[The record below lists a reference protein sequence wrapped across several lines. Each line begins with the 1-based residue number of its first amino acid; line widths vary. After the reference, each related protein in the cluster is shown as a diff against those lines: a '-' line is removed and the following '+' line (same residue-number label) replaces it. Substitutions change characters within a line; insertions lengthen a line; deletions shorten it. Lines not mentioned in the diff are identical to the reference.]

1 MNAPIRMTEKL
12 CPSPNFCRTC
22 LTNATT
28 TSLCFLIPCPYRRL
42 TVQNKIRATDF
53 VAIPALKRYNA
64 GMKFR
69 YKFSK
74 PITALIYISIAL
86 CFVGVGINIF
96 LIITSDVK
104 SAANPVYPII
114 QYTLMFLIPAV
125 LLIILVSLLISSYYS
140 IEDKYFKT
148 SFGIIKSKYEISD
161 IETVILDRTTN
172 KLSVY
177 FKNNSFIVV
186 VVKDEWYNEFIDAL
200 CKANRNISFSI
211 KSKENSGDKDDKK

>member
-1 MNAPIRMTEKL
+1 
-12 CPSPNFCRTC
+12 
-22 LTNATT
+22 
-28 TSLCFLIPCPYRRL
+28 
-42 TVQNKIRATDF
+42 
-53 VAIPALKRYNA
+53 
-64 GMKFR
+64 MKFR

-96 LIITSDVK
+96 LIITGDV
-104 SAANPVYPII
+104 NPII

-211 KSKENSGDKDDKK
+211 KSKENSGDKDDKKKK

>member
-1 MNAPIRMTEKL
+1 
-12 CPSPNFCRTC
+12 
-22 LTNATT
+22 
-28 TSLCFLIPCPYRRL
+28 
-42 TVQNKIRATDF
+42 
-53 VAIPALKRYNA
+53 
-64 GMKFR
+64 MKFR

-74 PITALIYISIAL
+74 PITALIYISITL

-96 LIITSDVK
+96 LIITGDVK

-172 KLSVY
+172 KLNVY

-186 VVKDEWYNEFIDAL
+186 VVKDEWYNDFIDAL

-211 KSKENSGDKDDKK
+211 KSKENSGDKDDKKKK

>member
-1 MNAPIRMTEKL
+1 
-12 CPSPNFCRTC
+12 
-22 LTNATT
+22 
-28 TSLCFLIPCPYRRL
+28 
-42 TVQNKIRATDF
+42 
-53 VAIPALKRYNA
+53 
-64 GMKFR
+64 MKFR

>member
-1 MNAPIRMTEKL
+1 
-12 CPSPNFCRTC
+12 
-22 LTNATT
+22 
-28 TSLCFLIPCPYRRL
+28 
-42 TVQNKIRATDF
+42 
-53 VAIPALKRYNA
+53 
-64 GMKFR
+64 MKFR

-96 LIITSDVK
+96 LIITGDVK

-148 SFGIIKSKYEISD
+148 IFGIIKSKYEISD

-211 KSKENSGDKDDKK
+211 KSKENSGDKDDKKKK

>member
-1 MNAPIRMTEKL
+1 
-12 CPSPNFCRTC
+12 
-22 LTNATT
+22 
-28 TSLCFLIPCPYRRL
+28 
-42 TVQNKIRATDF
+42 
-53 VAIPALKRYNA
+53 
-64 GMKFR
+64 MKFR

-96 LIITSDVK
+96 LIITGDVQ

-211 KSKENSGDKDDKK
+211 KSKENSGDKDDKKKK

>member
-1 MNAPIRMTEKL
+1 
-12 CPSPNFCRTC
+12 
-22 LTNATT
+22 
-28 TSLCFLIPCPYRRL
+28 
-42 TVQNKIRATDF
+42 
-53 VAIPALKRYNA
+53 
-64 GMKFR
+64 MKFR

-96 LIITSDVK
+96 LIITGDVK

-211 KSKENSGDKDDKK
+211 ESKENSGDKDDKKKK

>member
-1 MNAPIRMTEKL
+1 
-12 CPSPNFCRTC
+12 
-22 LTNATT
+22 
-28 TSLCFLIPCPYRRL
+28 
-42 TVQNKIRATDF
+42 
-53 VAIPALKRYNA
+53 
-64 GMKFR
+64 MKFR

-96 LIITSDVK
+96 LIITGDVK

-211 KSKENSGDKDDKK
+211 KSKENSGDKDDKKKK